1 MEKKKPC
8 RKNYL
13 SKYPSYLY
21 HLSLKCCW
29 RKKKIISRIEHVDS
43 FSSNLGRTSLTF
55 FIPRLSP
62 TGMKIIVT
70 RADTFLFWPANCY
83 ILLWHFDYAK
93 QEDEQGTDNGIKVL
107 SLPKTKGKGKTKS
120 GTDLYTISKMLTH
133 SNIATTQIYANVV
146 NDLKR
151 KSSDKLSVFD
161 GQAYP
166 MVLSLL
172 LQELPM
178 SHKSAARVRST

>member
-43 FSSNLGRTSLTF
+43 FSSNLGRPSLALLM
-55 FIPRLSP
+55 PRLSP

-83 ILLWHFDYAK
+83 ILLWLILTMRNKKMNKAQTMTSKYFPYLK
-93 QEDEQGTDNGIKVL
+93 QREKERPRTAPTSTPYQ
-107 SLPKTKGKGKTKS
+107 
-120 GTDLYTISKMLTH
+120 
-133 SNIATTQIYANVV
+133 
-146 NDLKR
+146 R
-151 KSSDKLSVFD
+151 
-161 GQAYP
+161 AY
-166 MVLSLL
+166 S
-172 LQELPM
+172 Q
-178 SHKSAARVRST
+178 